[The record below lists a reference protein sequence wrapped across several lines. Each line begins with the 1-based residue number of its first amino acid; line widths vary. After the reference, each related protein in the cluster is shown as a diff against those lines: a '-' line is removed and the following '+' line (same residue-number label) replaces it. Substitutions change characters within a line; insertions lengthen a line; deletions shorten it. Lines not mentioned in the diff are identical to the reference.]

1 MLLATPLAGWSQELA
16 PERIAGAKTV
26 SATEI
31 VALIQRN
38 PDLVIIDNRRAED
51 FNGGHIEGSI
61 RLIDTDITNPET
73 LERHVKRD
81 QQVLF
86 LCNGP
91 RCGRAAKAAERA
103 VTWGWKNVFYYYA
116 GMEDWRQQNLPLA
129 TSR

>member
-1 MLLATPLAGWSQELA
+1 MLLGAPLTGWSQELA
-16 PERIAGAKTV
+16 PERINGAKTV

-38 PDLVIIDNRRAED
+38 PELVIIDNRRVED
-51 FNGGHIEGSI
+51 FNSGHIEGSI
-61 RLIDTDITNPET
+61 RLIDTDMTGPET
-73 LERHVKRD
+73 LERHVKKD
-81 QQVLF
+81 QHVLF

-103 VTWGWKNVFYYYA
+103 IGWGWSNVFYYYA
-116 GMEDWRQQNLPLA
+116 GMEDWRKQNLPIA